1 MVQNSVQ
8 NIVTPTLQL
17 HQPYESFDTFLSI
30 ICTIKLNEFN
40 YLQMKWFHIMT
51 GSFKIKGDKS
61 PVFWRF
67 GWEKI
72 RGKIFQRG
80 GEKKFAIM

>member
-8 NIVTPTLQL
+8 NIATPTLQL
-17 HQPYESFDTFLSI
+17 HQPCESFDTFLSI
-30 ICTIKLNEFN
+30 ICAIKLNEFN

-51 GSFKIKGDKS
+51 SSFKIKGHML
-61 PVFWRF
+61 FWRF

-72 RGKIFQRG
+72 RGKIFQSG